1 MINVS
6 SHKVGPAQWV
16 SYQAMLT
23 SSMLES
29 EELNDFA
36 TFMYCR
42 LNEPDTDHPKELFD
56 KIDQVEF

>member
-1 MINVS
+1 MFRLL
-6 SHKVGPAQWV
+6 KVGPEQWI

-42 LNEPDTDHPKELFD
+42 LNQPDTDHPKDLF
-56 KIDQVEF
+56 E